1 MYNEENI
8 EPEFLK
14 RQGKNPFR
22 TPEGYFDTIEDRIIE
37 RLEPS
42 IKKQSSNLRILR
54 FIKPA
59 IGIAASILLVYLL
72 VKPTMTFNHNQNIP
86 KIETAESS
94 SVDLLDFFPLNL
106 GTVDENVLANAI
118 FSDDLNVAIIDSS
131 EVFAYLSS
139 DLNEVEIYSE
149 IQN

>member
-1 MYNEENI
+1 
-8 EPEFLK
+8 
-14 RQGKNPFR
+14 
-22 TPEGYFDTIEDRIIE
+22 
-37 RLEPS
+37 
-42 IKKQSSNLRILR
+42 
-54 FIKPA
+54 
-59 IGIAASILLVYLL
+59 
-72 VKPTMTFNHNQNIP
+72 MTFNHNQNIP